1 MVYKILSFGGGVQT
15 MALLL
20 KIGKQ
25 MDYVIFADTGG
36 EHDETYEYMNLHVKK
51 YCNENNIKFVRV
63 YSKYGK
69 TLYDYCWDK
78 HIVPSIKFRDCTSKF
93 KIAPIRRFLRKE
105 LGITRADP
113 CEMNIGISWDEVDRM
128 NESNVLYVKNK
139 YPLVDERITRS
150 DCEMIIATQ
159 GYPIPPKSGCFFC
172 PFAKSADL
180 LNPKYKART
189 IALEENNSR
198 FPEIK
203 LRGMGKYVKPIR
215 ELSEKDLAKDGCK
228 TGYCMV

>member
-1 MVYKILSFGGGVQT
+1 MTYKILSFGGGVQT

-36 EHDETYEYMNLHVKK
+36 EHQETYVYMNFYVKK
-51 YCNENNIKFVRV
+51 FCKENDIKFIRV

-93 KIAPIRRFLRKE
+93 KIAPIRKFLRKE
-105 LGITRADP
+105 LGITRKDP
-113 CEMNIGISWDEVDRM
+113 CEMNIGISWDEADRI
-128 NESNVLYVKNK
+128 NESNVLYAVNK
-139 YPLVDERITRS
+139 YPLIDEKITRD
-150 DCEMIIATQ
+150 DCKLLIESY
-159 GYPIPPKSGCFFC
+159 GYPCPPKSGCFFC
-172 PFAKSADL
+172 PFAKSSDL
-180 LNPKYKART
+180 LNPKYRERT
-189 IALEENNSR
+189 MALEENNSR

-203 LRGMGKYVKPIR
+203 LRGMGKYVKTVR
-215 ELSEKDLAKDGCK
+215 DLTTKDAEKDGCK
-228 TGYCMV
+228 SGYCMV